1 VAELRDRPDGE
12 DLPAP
17 YVNPWGLLRR
27 DLLAVLASMRLG
39 MWQLWRRNRQGDLP
53 RPAFW
58 PQALAAWF
66 WPLLLALLL
75 SLLVAAG
82 WGLGSL
88 GSPSP
93 GERVHE
99 APTAEVSSAVER
111 PVDGPLAEQSP
122 AEHPLIEQ
130 PSAEQPIAEPPS
142 AEEYPAEEP
151 PENAELPEPDP
162 LLEVFANEPGAGL
175 LGAARLREPDA
186 DLELVLDPT
195 GWQALPAAERQELAE
210 QWQLRAESL
219 GAGRLWLLDSQGTPL
234 ARSARVGSGMILLAP
249 PSPAHAP

>member
-39 MWQLWRRNRQGDLP
+39 LWQLWRRNRQGDLP
-53 RPAFW
+53 RPVFW

-93 GERVHE
+93 GERLPE
-99 APTAEVSSAVER
+99 APAAEVSRAVER
-111 PVDGPLAEQSP
+111 PVDEPLAEPPP
-122 AEHPLIEQ
+122 AQEPL
-130 PSAEQPIAEPPS
+130 
-142 AEEYPAEEP
+142 AEEPLAEEP

-162 LLEVFANEPGAGL
+162 LLQAFAAEPRAGL
-175 LGAARLREPDA
+175 LGAARLREADG

-210 QWQLRAESL
+210 QWQLRAEFL
-219 GAGRLWLLDSQGTPL
+219 GSGRLWLLDSQGTPL

-249 PSPAHAP
+249 PSSAHAP

>member
-1 VAELRDRPDGE
+1 MAELRDRPDGE

-27 DLLAVLASMRLG
+27 DLLAVLASLRLG
-39 MWQLWRRNRQGDLP
+39 AWQLWRRNRQGDLP
-53 RPAFW
+53 RPTVW

-88 GSPSP
+88 GSPAP
-93 GERVHE
+93 GERAAE
-99 APTAEVSSAVER
+99 APAAEVSAAVER
-111 PVDGPLAEQSP
+111 PVDLPLA
-122 AEHPLIEQ
+122 ATLIDQPSAAQ
-130 PSAEQPIAEPPS
+130 PSAERP
-142 AEEYPAEEP
+142 PAEEP
-151 PENAELPEPDP
+151 QAEEPPQDAERPEPDP
-162 LLEVFANEPGAGL
+162 LLAAFAEEPAAGL
-175 LGAARLREPDA
+175 LRVARLREADG
-186 DLELVLDPT
+186 DLELVLDPS
-195 GWQALPAAERQELAE
+195 GWQGLPVAERQRLAE

-219 GAGRLWLLDSQGTPL
+219 GSGRLELLDPRGTPL

-249 PSPAHAP
+249 PSPAHGP

>member
-1 VAELRDRPDGE
+1 MAELRDRPDGE

-17 YVNPWGLLRR
+17 YVSPWGLLRR
-27 DLLAVLASMRLG
+27 DLLAVLASLRLG
-39 MWQLWRRNRQGDLP
+39 LWQLWRRNRQGDLP
-53 RPAFW
+53 RPVFW

-93 GERVHE
+93 GESLPE
-99 APTAEVSSAVER
+99 APAAEVSRAVER
-111 PVDGPLAEQSP
+111 PVDEPLAEPPP
-122 AEHPLIEQ
+122 AQEPL
-130 PSAEQPIAEPPS
+130 
-142 AEEYPAEEP
+142 AEEPLAQEP

-162 LLEVFANEPGAGL
+162 LLQAFANEPRAGL
-175 LGAARLREPDA
+175 LGAARLREA
-186 DLELVLDPT
+186 DGNLELVLDPT

-219 GAGRLWLLDSQGTPL
+219 GSAHLWLLDSQGTPL

-249 PSPAHAP
+249 PSSAHAP